1 MSPRKKQSPMK
12 IDELAAAAGVPVR
25 TVRYYLARGVLP
37 APEFRGPHT
46 VYGPEYLA
54 RLRAIQKLQEDY
66 LPLDAIAE
74 AVAGRSVAELELLA
88 REGVGRR
95 VLGAPLPGKTSAAAS
110 PTPQA
115 PPAPLPPLPPLRTLG
130 GGEVRESGLAY
141 REVVFPDGVP
151 ATPLPVRATRWRL
164 APGVEL
170 VVDEDASPAARRL
183 AERLLAGLRVESEG
197 DGEVSGGGAKKARSG
212 KRPSRKRR

>member
-1 MSPRKKQSPMK
+1 MTPRRQQPPMK

-25 TVRYYLARGVLP
+25 TVRYYLAWGVLP

-74 AVAGRSVAELELLA
+74 AVAGRSVEELELLA

-95 VLGAPLPGKTSAAAS
+95 VLGAPLPEKTSAAAPPAS
-110 PTPQA
+110 
-115 PPAPLPPLPPLRTLG
+115 PAPLPTLG
-130 GGEVRESGLAY
+130 GGEVRESRLAY
-141 REVVFPDGVP
+141 REVVFPDGGP

-183 AERLLAGLRVESEG
+183 AERLLAGVRVESEG
-197 DGEVSGGGAKKARSG
+197 DDEVAGGGAKKARSG

>member
-1 MSPRKKQSPMK
+1 MSPRKKQPPMK
-12 IDELAAAAGVPVR
+12 IDELASAAGVPVR

-74 AVAGRSVAELELLA
+74 AVAGRSVEELDLLA
-88 REGVGRR
+88 REGVGRQ

-110 PTPQA
+110 PA
-115 PPAPLPPLPPLRTLG
+115 SPARLPTLG
-130 GGEVRESGLAY
+130 GGEVREPGLAY
-141 REVVFPDGVP
+141 EEVVYPDGGP

-170 VVDEDASPAARRL
+170 VVDEGASPAARRL
-183 AERLLAGLRVESEG
+183 AERLLAGARAESKRDEQMAG
-197 DGEVSGGGAKKARSG
+197 PGAKKARSG
-212 KRPSRKRR
+212 KRPSRNRR